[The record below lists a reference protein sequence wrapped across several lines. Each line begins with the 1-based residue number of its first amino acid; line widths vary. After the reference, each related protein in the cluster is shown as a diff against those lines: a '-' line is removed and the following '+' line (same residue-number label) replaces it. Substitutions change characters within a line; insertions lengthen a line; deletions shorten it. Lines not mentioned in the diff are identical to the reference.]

1 MHLDLVDV
9 HRVGTDGLGQQDA
22 VARCAG
28 LVGGDGI
35 EQLGAVLG
43 EHLMVGAEA
52 AGGHDDGLCI
62 VSDAG
67 TGAQVGGTHAA
78 HCAAIV
84 DEELVGAHLR
94 HGGDVALLALLAHVA
109 HEVGTHG
116 LAVLGTM
123 DALD

>member
-1 MHLDLVDV
+1 MHLNLVDV
-9 HRVGTDGLGQQDA
+9 HRVGADGLGKQDA

-28 LVGGDGI
+28 LVGGDGV

-43 EHLMVGAEA
+43 EHFMVGAEA
-52 AGGHDDGLCI
+52 AGGHNDSLGV

-67 TGAQVGGTHAA
+67 TRAQVGGAHAA
-78 HCAAIV
+78 HGTAVV

-94 HGGDVALLALLAHVA
+94 HGGNVALLALLTHVA